1 MMSAEEKFAAG
12 EVVAALR
19 AVEREM
25 EAASS
30 ARAVPASVV
39 AGVVAA
45 VREPATAR
53 LAAKVLLVVLLE
65 EGNREVAVEAGAASA
80 AVEAVAASGPAGA
93 TAERAL
99 ASLELLCTAAGGAA
113 AVRREA
119 LAAPVLARAVQG
131 MTGRGRECA
140 IGVLAAI
147 YGGSGVEEGASPPP
161 PEVVKAVVGAMQGE
175 CSARGRRKGAQLLR
189 ALQEG
194 GHLGLAW
201 DGVGG
206 S

>member
-1 MMSAEEKFAAG
+1 M
-12 EVVAALR
+12 AALR
-19 AVEREM
+19 TVEREM
-25 EAASS
+25 EAA
-30 ARAVPASVV
+30 ARPVPAGVV

-65 EGNREVAVEAGAASA
+65 EGNRETAVEAGAASA

-99 ASLELLCTAAGGAA
+99 AALELLCTAPGGAP

-119 LAAPVLARAVQG
+119 LAAPVLARAVEG
-131 MTGRGRECA
+131 MAGRGRECA

-147 YGGSGVEEGASPPP
+147 YGGGGGGAGGEDGASSSPPP
-161 PEVVKAVVGAMQGE
+161 PEVVKAVVAAMQGE

-194 GHLGLAW
+194 GRLGLAW
-201 DGVGG
+201 DGVGDQ
-206 S
+206 